1 MWSKSNRRWPLGSAI
16 GERAFLSVF
25 AHSLY
30 IQPILLG
37 GAAVQT
43 LNNES
48 LAEWQGVKTQNGPGE
63 KNAINVLLTPL
74 RASLTHL

>member
-43 LNNES
+43 LNNVS